1 MYTSGLS
8 WFLWVA
14 VIAIG
19 LPTSLIILTEW
30 RRSLMRRNSPLAAPV
45 GLLRTYVLPVVAVLF
60 LLLKVAVVPARDMPI
75 RIVATVLVFL
85 TLLLVLSGLSNTM
98 FANAPQTS
106 WRSRIPRIFVD
117 VARMVLII
125 LGLAVISRYI
135 WGANVKGVFT
145 AVGVSSVVIGLMLQ
159 HSVGQIVSGLFMLFE
174 QPFRMGDWLDT
185 SAARGRVVEVNWRA
199 VHIESS
205 TGVQITPNSV
215 LAGTSF
221 TNLSRLATAH
231 TTVTTTFA
239 ATDSPDQVCATLT
252 RIASNLPQRGDD
264 VEPSTVP
271 IGDHKYRTTIGL
283 KSPGD
288 DDAVQATFLRWAWY
302 AARRDKLHL
311 DGVADDY
318 STPKRLEAA
327 LDEVAAPAMRLSQSD
342 QRALMPYAR
351 LIRYGTGE
359 LIQAPGEVP
368 KTITVLVSGRV
379 RLTVPAGDGSVTA
392 VRSLDKGALL
402 GVAAFTH
409 QANLAYAHALDEV
422 TLLQIEHDE
431 IQRLL
436 TDRPLLSR
444 EFGRLIDERRTEV
457 QSVRSAAKKAI
468 QAAGQ
473 VVTGQDA
480 LPSIAAPG
488 GEGAESR

>member
-1 MYTSGLS
+1 MMTP
-8 WFLWVA
+8 
-14 VIAIG
+14 IA
-19 LPTSLIILTEW
+19 
-30 RRSLMRRNSPLAAPV
+30 
-45 GLLRTYVLPVVAVLF
+45 
-60 LLLKVAVVPARDMPI
+60 
-75 RIVATVLVFL
+75 
-85 TLLLVLSGLSNTM
+85 
-98 FANAPQTS
+98 
-106 WRSRIPRIFVD
+106 
-117 VARMVLII
+117 
-125 LGLAVISRYI
+125 
-135 WGANVKGVFT
+135 
-145 AVGVSSVVIGLMLQ
+145 
-159 HSVGQIVSGLFMLFE
+159 
-174 QPFRMGDWLDT
+174 
-185 SAARGRVVEVNWRA
+185 
-199 VHIESS
+199 
-205 TGVQITPNSV
+205 
-215 LAGTSF
+215 
-221 TNLSRLATAH
+221 TN
-231 TTVTTTFA
+231 
-239 ATDSPDQVCATLT
+239 
-252 RIASNLPQRGDD
+252 
-264 VEPSTVP
+264 
-271 IGDHKYRTTIGL
+271 
-283 KSPGD
+283 
-288 DDAVQATFLRWAWY
+288 
-302 AARRDKLHL
+302 
-311 DGVADDY
+311 
-318 STPKRLEAA
+318 
-327 LDEVAAPAMRLSQSD
+327 AAPAMRLSQSD

-457 QSVRSAAKKAI
+457 QSVRSAAKKAT

-488 GEGAESR
+488 GQGAESR

>member
-1 MYTSGLS
+1 MYATSSS
-8 WFLWVA
+8 WFFWVA
-14 VIAIG
+14 GIAVG
-19 LPTSLIILTEW
+19 LPASLIVLTEW
-30 RRSLMRRNSPLAAPV
+30 RRSLIRRHSPLAAPV
-45 GLLRTYVLPVVAVLF
+45 GLLRTYVLPVIA
-60 LLLKVAVVPARDMPI
+60 LLLLMLKVAVVPARDVPI

-85 TLLLVLSGLSNTM
+85 TLLLVLSGLSNAV
-98 FANAPQTS
+98 FANAPETS
-106 WRSRIPRIFVD
+106 WRSRVPRIFID

-135 WGANVKGVFT
+135 WGSNVKGVFT

-185 SAARGRVVEVNWRA
+185 AAARGRVVEVNWRA

-221 TNLSRLATAH
+221 TNLSRLATSH
-231 TTVTTTFA
+231 TTITSTFSA
-239 ATDSPDQVCATLT
+239 SDAPDQVCATLT
-252 RIASNLPQRGDD
+252 QIATNLPQRGDD
-264 VEPSTVP
+264 IEPSTVP

-288 DDAVQATFLRWAWY
+288 DDAVQATFRRWIWY
-302 AARRDKLHL
+302 AARREKLHL
-311 DGVADDY
+311 DGVGDDY
-318 STPKRLEAA
+318 STPKRIAAA
-327 LDEVAAPAMRLSQSD
+327 LDEAAAPGLRLSQAD
-342 QRALMPYAR
+342 QQALAPYSR
-351 LIRYGTGE
+351 LLRYGTGE
-359 LIQAPGEVP
+359 LIQAPGEIP
-368 KTITVLVSGRV
+368 KTITVMVAGHAQLA
-379 RLTVPAGDGSVTA
+379 VPLGDGSIAA

-436 TDRPLLSR
+436 SDRPALSR

-457 QSVRSAAKKAI
+457 QAARK
-468 QAAGQ
+468 AAGKSNGAK
-473 VVTGQDA
+473 VIRDTAVTVDA
-480 LPSIAAPG
+480 PTSAAPG
-488 GEGAESR
+488 FDSA

>member
-1 MYTSGLS
+1 MYTAGPS

-14 VIAIG
+14 VIAVG
-19 LPTSLIILTEW
+19 LPAALIVLTEW
-30 RRSLMRRNSPLAAPV
+30 RRSLLRRRSPLAAPV
-45 GLLRTYVLPVVAVLF
+45 GLLRTYVLPVVALLF
-60 LLLKVAVVPARDMPI
+60 LMLKVAIVPARDVPI

-85 TLLLVLSGLSNTM
+85 VLLLVLSGLSNAV
-98 FANAPQTS
+98 FANAPETS
-106 WRSRIPRIFVD
+106 WRSRIPRIFLD
-117 VARMVLII
+117 VARLVLII

-135 WGANVKGVFT
+135 WGSNVKGVFT

-185 SAARGRVVEVNWRA
+185 AAARGRVVEVNWRA

-221 TNLSRLATAH
+221 TNLSRLATSH
-231 TTVTTTFA
+231 TTITTTFA
-239 ATDSPDQVCATLT
+239 ATDAPDQVCATLT
-252 RIASNLPQRGDD
+252 RIATHLPQRGDD

-318 STPKRLEAA
+318 STPKRLAEA
-327 LDEVAAPAMRLSQSD
+327 LDEVAAPALRLSQAD
-342 QRALMPYAR
+342 QQALVPYAR

-359 LIQAPGEVP
+359 LIHAPGDIP
-368 KTITVLVSGRV
+368 KTATIIVSGHV
-379 RLTVPAGDGSVTA
+379 RLTVPTADGSVA
-392 VRSLDKGALL
+392 GVRSLDKGALL

-409 QANLAYAHALDEV
+409 QANLAYVHAVDEV

-436 TDRPLLSR
+436 TDRPQLSR
-444 EFGRLIDERRTEV
+444 EFGRLIDERRSEA
-457 QSVRSAAKKAI
+457 QAVRAAAKKAI
-468 QAAGQ
+468 RAGQ
-473 VVTGQDA
+473 DIAPSVV
-480 LPSIAAPG
+480 APG
-488 GEGAESR
+488 GQGAESR

>member
-1 MYTSGLS
+1 MYSSGSS
-8 WFLWVA
+8 WFWWVA
-14 VIAIG
+14 AIAVG
-19 LPTSLIILTEW
+19 LPAGLIVLTEW
-30 RRSLMRRNSPLAAPV
+30 RRSLIRRRSPLAAPV
-45 GLLRTYVLPVVAVLF
+45 GLLRTYLLPVIAVL
-60 LLLKVAVVPARDMPI
+60 LLMLKVAVVPARDVPI

-85 TLLLVLSGLSNTM
+85 VLLLVLSGLSNTM
-98 FANAPQTS
+98 FANAPETS
-106 WRSRIPRIFVD
+106 WRSRIPRIFLD

-135 WGANVKGVFT
+135 WGSNVRGVFT
-145 AVGVSSVVIGLMLQ
+145 AVGVSSVVLGLMLQ

-185 SAARGRVVEVNWRA
+185 AAARGRVVEVNWRA

-221 TNLSRLATAH
+221 TNLSRLATSH

-239 ATDSPDQVCATLT
+239 ATDAPDQVCATLT
-252 RIASNLPQRGDD
+252 GIAAALPNRGDD
-264 VEPSTVP
+264 VEPTTVP

-318 STPKRLEAA
+318 STPKRIEEALEEA
-327 LDEVAAPAMRLSQSD
+327 AAPALRLNKAD
-342 QRALMPYAR
+342 QQALVPYAR
-351 LIRYGTGE
+351 LLRYGAGE
-359 LIQAPGEVP
+359 LIQAPGDVP
-368 KTITVLVSGRV
+368 KTITVVVAGRV
-379 RLTVPAGDGSVTA
+379 RLTVPTADGSVA
-392 VRSLDKGALL
+392 GVRSLDKGALL

-409 QANLAYAHALDEV
+409 QANLAYVHAIDEV
-422 TLLQIEHDE
+422 TLLQLEHDE

-444 EFGRLIDERRTEV
+444 EFGRLIDERRSEV
-457 QSVRSAAKKAI
+457 RATLKSAGKAGRAKAI
-468 QAAGQ
+468 REAPAAELGTASGA
-473 VVTGQDA
+473 TGF
-480 LPSIAAPG
+480 
-488 GEGAESR
+488 ESP